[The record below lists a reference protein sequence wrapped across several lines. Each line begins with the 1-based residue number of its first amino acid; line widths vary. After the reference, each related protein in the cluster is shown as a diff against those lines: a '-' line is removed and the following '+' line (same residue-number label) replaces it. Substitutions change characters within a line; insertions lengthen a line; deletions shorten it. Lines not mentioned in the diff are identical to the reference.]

1 MSDDEDEDGGPMT
14 TWDEVKRRRGDRTV
28 HCLVTERYLRY
39 AVASP
44 WAVGDGHPL
53 AIDVMVDRHGAGKD
67 RKICE
72 LILPV
77 EEIEA
82 MVRRAWSY
90 VAAAPEND
98 PREALHGLDL
108 GDVDQVLNDVAS
120 VIAAHGLTLEAFYA
134 VLGID
139 HRSLAVEDLAHPAN
153 RLADLIVEAEEG
165 EGPSLN

>member
-1 MSDDEDEDGGPMT
+1 MSDDKDEPRVAG
-14 TWDEVKRRRGDRTV
+14 WEEIKRRRGDRTV
-28 HCLVTERYLRY
+28 HCIVSERYLRY

-44 WAVGDGHPL
+44 NTVGDGHPL
-53 AIDVMVDRHGAGKD
+53 AVDVMVDRHGQGKD
-67 RKICE
+67 RKLCE

-82 MVRRAWSY
+82 MVRRAWSD

-98 PREALHGLDL
+98 PRESLHELEP
-108 GDVDQVLNDVAS
+108 GDADQILNDVAS
-120 VIAAHGLTLEAFYA
+120 VIAAHGLSLEAFYA

-139 HRSLAVEDLAHPAN
+139 LRSLAVEDLAHPAN